1 MCARASTD
9 AADATPHAERAAA
22 RLGGR
27 KPLPERFTAE
37 RWRHTLGV
45 AETAYRLATSLGWP
59 APERERA
66 LLAGLLHDV
75 AKELPRERQRELV
88 GLPRGDP
95 ATSPPDPEDFSGPLL
110 HARAGAVV
118 AERDYGVTD
127 EGVLE
132 AIAFHPTGTPGP
144 TPLAQ
149 LLFVAD
155 FLEPGREHASGGD
168 RALLE
173 GGLAGGLPLTDLYCG
188 VLEKK
193 IAHLRARGLDVNP
206 WSLAAWRARCGNRG

>member
-45 AETAYRLATSLGWP
+45 AETAYQLATGLHW
-59 APERERA
+59 APSERERA

-75 AKELPRERQRELV
+75 AKDLSRERQRELV
-88 GLPRGDP
+88 GLPREDP
-95 ATSPPDPEDFSGPLL
+95 TAPQPDPEAFTGPLL

-118 AERDYGVTD
+118 AER
-127 EGVLE
+127 
-132 AIAFHPTGTPGP
+132 
-144 TPLAQ
+144 
-149 LLFVAD
+149 
-155 FLEPGREHASGGD
+155 
-168 RALLE
+168 
-173 GGLAGGLPLTDLYCG
+173 
-188 VLEKK
+188 
-193 IAHLRARGLDVNP
+193 
-206 WSLAAWRARCGNRG
+206 